1 MENFVSEKVYFKW
14 NNHLTSVL
22 LVVFFPENLGLTTPD
37 YYNYLN
43 QTGTYT
49 VDGTDDVQELKDT
62 LVSTGNLHV
71 YWRLNFYITLHKQSS
86 KINHIFDLFH
96 YEQKMLLIW

>member
-1 MENFVSEKVYFKW
+1 MIYFR
-14 NNHLTSVL
+14 TL
-22 LVVFFPENLGLTTPD
+22 LV

-71 YWRLNFYITLHKQSS
+71 Y
-86 KINHIFDLFH
+86 
-96 YEQKMLLIW
+96 